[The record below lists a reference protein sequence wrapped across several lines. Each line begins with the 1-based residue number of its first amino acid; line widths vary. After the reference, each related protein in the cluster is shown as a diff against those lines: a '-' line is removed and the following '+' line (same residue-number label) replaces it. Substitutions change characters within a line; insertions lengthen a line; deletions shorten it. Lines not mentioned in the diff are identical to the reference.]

1 MAPLVRDIIAQL
13 VLERPGLGIQA
24 PQIAVEKHQNWSLI
38 FYSVFLGKSQH
49 FKTLALHASICLFSF
64 VYCTFMYLNVL
75 SCNYF
80 SINASLEASGFR
92 QESSRWPGGC
102 NSTKSPSRESDPIGE
117 ASVYVGDACV
127 VDEHWPQVD
136 KYFKTFCGFSQ
147 QPYAKV
153 TPYDT
158 ACYAIRCHKKLHL
171 KYTIILQVQHGT
183 IIQESRDN

>member
-1 MAPLVRDIIAQL
+1 M
-13 VLERPGLGIQA
+13 
-24 PQIAVEKHQNWSLI
+24 
-38 FYSVFLGKSQH
+38 
-49 FKTLALHASICLFSF
+49 
-64 VYCTFMYLNVL
+64 
-75 SCNYF
+75 YF

-92 QESSRWPGGC
+92 QESSRLPGGC

-127 VDEHWPQVD
+127 VDEHWPKVE

-158 ACYAIRCHKKLHL
+158 ACYAIKCHKQLHL

-183 IIQESRDN
+183 IIQESRGR